1 MIKRFTTLFLQDL
14 IVAYRNG
21 FIWVTL
27 LLLVIMSLLVLLL
40 PEKVESQTAELFY
53 DGSVDQ
59 VMTSYLRRQGADE
72 SAIYTDRA
80 ALDDSLRE
88 NKGRIGIVFSGS
100 LDHPAFTIIT
110 SGQVAE
116 ENLNLLAASL
126 ESMIADLR
134 GTPGPENYRVEMLRP
149 SSPPIP
155 FNLVGIPVFIV
166 FEVVLLGFFIVAVLV
181 FQEKQE
187 GVLRAYRVS
196 PAGPLAYIL
205 SKNLL
210 FIVLAIPYGGL
221 LVLIGYGFRVNFL
234 NLFIL
239 IVLSSALMTSFGLFV
254 AVFFNNVSEW
264 FFVGVFVL
272 LLNMLPLISY
282 GLSVYA
288 PVWLTWI
295 PSYPVVFGVR
305 EILFPTG
312 KTGFMLPTAG
322 LLLAQTAVALAA
334 AYWAVSTR
342 LMPKVY

>member
-14 IVAYRNG
+14 VIAYRNG

-27 LLLVIMSLLVLLL
+27 LLLLIMSALVLLL
-40 PEKVESQTAELFY
+40 PEQMELQTAELFH
-53 DGSVDQ
+53 DSSADQ
-59 VMTSYLRRQGADE
+59 LMAGYLRRHGVSQE
-72 SAIYTDRA
+72 AIYSDRA
-80 ALDDSLRE
+80 ALEDSLRE
-88 NKGRIGIVFSGS
+88 SRRGVGIVFSGS
-100 LDHPAFTIIT
+100 LENPTFTII
-110 SGQVAE
+110 SHGQVAE

-126 ESMIADLR
+126 ELMVADLR
-134 GTPGPENYRVEMLRP
+134 GLPGPQNYRIEMLRP
-149 SSPPIP
+149 LSPPIP
-155 FNLVGIPVFIV
+155 FNLAGIPVFIV

-187 GVLRAYRVS
+187 RTLRTYRVS
-196 PAGPLAYIL
+196 PGGPLAYIL

-221 LVLIGYGFRVNFL
+221 IVLIGHGFSVNYL

-239 IVLSSALMTSFGLFV
+239 IILSSLLMTSVGLFV
-254 AVFFNNVSEW
+254 AVFFNNISEW
-264 FFVGVFVL
+264 FFVGVFIMILNL
-272 LLNMLPLISY
+272 LPVIAY

-312 KTGFMLPTAG
+312 KTGFMLPTVG
-322 LLLAQTAVALAA
+322 LLLVQTAVALTA

-342 LMPKVY
+342 LMG